1 MAITNYDGS
10 VTYEDSDFL
19 VENTKTLPDQ
29 IKKFCH
35 HFAELYNKF
44 TLDKIYPTGSV
55 YITLNP
61 ADPADTIG
69 GTWER
74 LDSGRFLISADEN
87 GEYYAGGIGGSAT
100 QTLTSS
106 NLPSHRH
113 AIGSN
118 ANVKTEGISGTSSS
132 AYIVGTYT
140 YEASITPTGSYTDYT
155 GSGRAFEI
163 MPPYLAM
170 YMWIRTG

>member
-1 MAITNYDGS
+1 MATTNYDGT

-19 VENTKTLPDQ
+19 VEDTKTLPDQ

-44 TLDKIYPTGSV
+44 TLDKIYPPGSV

-61 ADPADTIG
+61 DDPADTIG

-74 LDSGRFLISADEN
+74 LEEGRFLISASEN
-87 GEYYAGGIGGSAT
+87 GDYYAGGVGGSAT
-100 QTLTSS
+100 QTLSSS

-113 AIGSN
+113 AIASN
-118 ANVKTEGISGTSSS
+118 ANVKTEGSGSSSS
-132 AYIVGTYT
+132 AYLLGTYT
-140 YEASITPTGSYTDYT
+140 YDSSITPTGSYTDNT